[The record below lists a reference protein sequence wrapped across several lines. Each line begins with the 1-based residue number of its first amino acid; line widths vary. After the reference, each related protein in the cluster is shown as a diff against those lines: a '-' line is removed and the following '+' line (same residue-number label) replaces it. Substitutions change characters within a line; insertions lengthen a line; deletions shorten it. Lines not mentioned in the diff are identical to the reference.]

1 MTRADLQ
8 KACGLFAIK
17 IAIYWIAKL
26 VICQLDPSRLI
37 CSVIAKGFVP
47 CLATFALTDFV
58 VIPQLRAYL
67 RRRRNDQGDNR
78 ADRLEPGGECWSSCR

>member
-47 CLATFALTDFV
+47 CLATFALMDFA

-67 RRRRNDQGDNR
+67 RRRRNDQGDQ
-78 ADRLEPGGECWSSCR
+78 PG

>member
-47 CLATFALTDFV
+47 CLATFALMDFV
-58 VIPQLRAYL
+58 VIPQLRAHL
-67 RRRRNDQGDNR
+67 RRRRNDQGDQ
-78 ADRLEPGGECWSSCR
+78 PG

>member
-1 MTRADLQ
+1 M
-8 KACGLFAIK
+8 FAIK

-37 CSVIAKGFVP
+37 CSVITKGFVP
-47 CLATFALTDFV
+47 CLATFALMDFV

-67 RRRRNDQGDNR
+67 RRRRKSQSDQ
-78 ADRLEPGGECWSSCR
+78 PG

>member
-47 CLATFALTDFV
+47 CLATFALMDFV

-67 RRRRNDQGDNR
+67 RRRRNDQGDQT
-78 ADRLEPGGECWSSCR
+78 G

>member
-47 CLATFALTDFV
+47 CLATFALMDFV
-58 VIPQLRAYL
+58 VIPSYGPTSG
-67 RRRRNDQGDNR
+67 GDATTKAINR
-78 ADRLEPGGECWSSCR
+78 ADRLWPDGECWSSCR